1 MRCAI
6 MQPYFMPY
14 IGYFQLI
21 NAVDTFIIYDNIKYT
36 KKGWINRNRILSN
49 GKSDYIT
56 VTLKKDSDFLN
67 INQRYLSNTWEND
80 KKKIINKLIESYK
93 KSPNF
98 DAVSD
103 LILEIFNSD
112 LDNLF
117 EFIFYSIVT
126 ICDFLE
132 IKTNIIKSS
141 DIDFN
146 LELKSDKKVIAIC
159 KSIESNKYYN
169 PIGGLEL
176 YNKND
181 FAKENI
187 ELSFLKTNEIT
198 YKQYHN
204 KFVPYLSIIDVLM
217 FNKKN
222 EIINLL
228 EEYSII

>member
-98 DAVSD
+98 DVVSD

-141 DIDFN
+141 DIDFD

>member
-1 MRCAI
+1 

-98 DAVSD
+98 DVVSD